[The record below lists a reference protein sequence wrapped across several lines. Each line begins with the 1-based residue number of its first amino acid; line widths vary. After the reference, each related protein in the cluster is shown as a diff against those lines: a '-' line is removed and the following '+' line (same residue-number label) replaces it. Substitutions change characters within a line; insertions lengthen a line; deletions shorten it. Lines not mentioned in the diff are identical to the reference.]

1 MTNFKLFGAAL
12 ILSMALAAPSFA
24 QVDLPGDYSFF
35 SPKDDFGPAV
45 QAVQPARGV
54 NVGGLRVPRRSHHY
68 IHHIRA
74 H

>member
-1 MTNFKLFGAAL
+1 MTNLKLFGAAL
-12 ILSMALAAPSFA
+12 ILSVAFAAPSFA
-24 QVDLPGDYSFF
+24 QVNLPGDYPFF

-54 NVGGLRVPRRSHHY
+54 NVGGLRVPARSHHY